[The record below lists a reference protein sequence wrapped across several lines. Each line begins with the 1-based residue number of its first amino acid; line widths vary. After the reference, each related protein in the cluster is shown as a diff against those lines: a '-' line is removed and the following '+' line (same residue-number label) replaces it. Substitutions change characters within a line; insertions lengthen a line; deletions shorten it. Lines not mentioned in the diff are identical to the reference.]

1 MRESSFA
8 TRTQNTA
15 WFLPLPVCWGVM
27 SSCPGSHVSPHCPVP
42 LTCPAHLSP
51 VPPHLSLILVHPLSP
66 HIPCPDHLCP
76 LRCPRT
82 PLIPSRPPPVTDSRR
97 VAVGAG
103 GVASGVGGGTNA
115 LLAFSLAASPARL
128 GGGVADWAAPSSTLA
143 GVVRA
148 GAGRSERALGA
159 ERSGLRAGEGR
170 ASEPQVRAWPPP
182 QGLFPPPEPQRCPA
196 DLGYATAPRSCPGAA
211 LPSGRLPPAALGAR
225 GMRFELAAAPREGSV
240 PVFPPVGC
248 GGAREAGMGAWEGG
262 LRPCREC
269 WEQVG
274 EQRCGPGPGARAAPG
289 WAAPG
294 ALRERLFL
302 GCFKLGC
309 GIRGA
314 MALK

>member
-15 WFLPLPVCWGVM
+15 WFLPLRVCWGVR
-27 SSCPGSHVSPHCPVP
+27 SSCPGSPVSPHCPVP
-42 LTCPAHLSP
+42 LTCPARLSP

-66 HIPCPDHLCP
+66 HIPCPDHLSP

-115 LLAFSLAASPARL
+115 LLTFSLAASPARL

-148 GAGRSERALGA
+148 GAGRSEGALGA

-170 ASEPQVRAWPPP
+170 ASEPQVRARPPP
-182 QGLFPPPEPQRCPA
+182 QGLFPPRSRSAVSQTWIMQPPRGPAPAPRCP
-196 DLGYATAPRSCPGAA
+196 RGAFHPP
-211 LPSGRLPPAALGAR
+211 LSGRGGCSSSSRPLLGRGRCRCLPP
-225 GMRFELAAAPREGSV
+225 
-240 PVFPPVGC
+240 
-248 GGAREAGMGAWEGG
+248 
-262 LRPCREC
+262 
-269 WEQVG
+269 
-274 EQRCGPGPGARAAPG
+274 
-289 WAAPG
+289 
-294 ALRERLFL
+294 
-302 GCFKLGC
+302 
-309 GIRGA
+309 
-314 MALK
+314 